1 MKICFTADE
10 KKGLESILS
19 YHFGHCPYFVI
30 VDIDDNVVKNV
41 ESIDNPMVESHITG
55 ELPEYMKKQEI
66 DVIITGGI
74 GPKAQKYFEDFGIKT
89 VTGSYGVLQDV
100 LEEFLNDKIIVEKAK
115 EETHPHTE
123 GEISDIGKLKVEVA
137 ALREQVAQLKSIV
150 KKIEKK
156 M

>member
-41 ESIDNPMVESHITG
+41 ESIDNPMVESHTPG

-100 LEEFLNDKIIVEKAK
+100 LEEFLNDKIVVEKAK

-123 GEISDIGKLKVEVA
+123 GEISDIGKLKIEVA